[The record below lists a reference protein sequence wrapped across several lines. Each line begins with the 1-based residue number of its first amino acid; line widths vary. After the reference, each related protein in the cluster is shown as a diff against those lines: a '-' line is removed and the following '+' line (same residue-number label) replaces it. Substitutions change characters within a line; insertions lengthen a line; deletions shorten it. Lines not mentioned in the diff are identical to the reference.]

1 MKRATAERRTRFY
14 LISVAILVLGLM
26 SATFAY
32 LCAGTAQDNAILDE
46 YEYSKR
52 YKHDLELYGGKANIV
67 ATEITNWF
75 NGLWRGKRLAY
86 TIACITVLV
95 SYGFFFAA
103 RHAPSETKSIPDKEP
118 DKHS

>member
-1 MKRATAERRTRFY
+1 MKWATSERRNRLY
-14 LISVAILVLGLM
+14 LISAAILVLGLL
-26 SATFAY
+26 SAVFVY
-32 LCAGTAQDNAILDE
+32 LRAGTDQDNAMLNE

-52 YKHDLELYGGKANIV
+52 YQHDLELYGGKANIV

-75 NGLWRGKRLAY
+75 NGLWHGKGLAY

-103 RHAPSETKSIPDKEP
+103 RHVPSETQSLPEKES
-118 DKHS
+118 DKHT